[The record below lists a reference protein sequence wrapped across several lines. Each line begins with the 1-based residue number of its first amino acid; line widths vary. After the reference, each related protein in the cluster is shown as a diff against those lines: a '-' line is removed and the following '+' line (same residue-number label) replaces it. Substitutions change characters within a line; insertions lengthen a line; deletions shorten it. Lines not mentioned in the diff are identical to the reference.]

1 MGSFERRASSGFR
14 PELRGGDNDVLQLA
28 CGFLWVLAS
37 AMRGA
42 FGHHRAQ
49 TGCVQ
54 HSYPHLLSPPM
65 KTSSVIAQAS

>member
-37 AMRGA
+37 AMRGGIYVCLSVWVL
-42 FGHHRAQ
+42 FVIDFFLRM
-49 TGCVQ
+49 
-54 HSYPHLLSPPM
+54 LLL
-65 KTSSVIAQAS
+65 